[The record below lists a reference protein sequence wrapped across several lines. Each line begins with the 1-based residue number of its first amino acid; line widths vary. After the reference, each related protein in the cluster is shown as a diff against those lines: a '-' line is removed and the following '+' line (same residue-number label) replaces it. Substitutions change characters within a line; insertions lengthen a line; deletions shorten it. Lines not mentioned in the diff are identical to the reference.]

1 MNNKVT
7 VVDYGSGNLLSMS
20 RGLEIAGGDVT
31 VSSDPDVV
39 ANATRLVLPGVGAF
53 GKVKE
58 LLQSSGM
65 GDAVRQFISTG
76 KPFLGVCVGMQMLM
90 QGSEEFG
97 DHDGLGIFSGR
108 VVKIPATG
116 ENNRPHPVPHI
127 GWSELLPATRSW
139 KNTILNE
146 LHSANSVY
154 FVHSFHA
161 ALEDGNDCIATCAY
175 NNRILTAAIMKD
187 NVVGVQF
194 HPEKSGDV
202 GIKILQDFIKSK

>member
-20 RGLEIAGGDVT
+20 RGLEIAGGEVT
-31 VSSDPDVV
+31 VSSDPNAI
-39 ANATRLVLPGVGAF
+39 ANAARLVLPGVGAF

-58 LLQSSGM
+58 LLKSSGM
-65 GDAVRQFISTG
+65 DDAVRQFISTG

-97 DHDGLGIFSGR
+97 DHEGFGIFPGR
-108 VVKIPATG
+108 VIKIPPTS
-116 ENNRPHPVPHI
+116 ENNKPHPVPHI
-127 GWSELLPATRSW
+127 GWNELFPAARSW
-139 KNTILNE
+139 GNTILNE
-146 LHSANSVY
+146 LHSAHSVY

-161 ALEDGNDCIATCAY
+161 ALEYRNDCVATCAY
-175 NNRILTAAIMKD
+175 NGRTLTAAIMKD

-194 HPEKSGDV
+194 HPEKSGAV
-202 GIKILQDFIKSK
+202 GIKILQNFIKS